1 MIRPKRLRNYL
12 DILDKSGCKVEDV
25 YPTGNNHYK
34 IQVTSRGNKR
44 FFIVPFSASDH
55 RALKNFNSDIKRW
68 LRSTTDSGEHNE
80 NFRADCRQSL

>member
-1 MIRPKRLRNYL
+1 MIIPKRLRNYL
-12 DILDKSGCKVEDV
+12 DVIIELGCEVDDV
-25 YPTGNNHYK
+25 CYTGSSHYK
-34 IQVTSRGNKR
+34 IQVTSSGNKR